1 MQHSWEE
8 HDEDSKPKAKEKE
21 KEKEKAMPRWGGASG
36 SLDFRSSLRSRQ
48 LRRVTGDTSCC
59 RVRRLL
65 PDTSR
70 QRTRRRTEPKIGR
83 RRSMKIGRRMPKR
96 HSEALLDT
104 LWHAQTG

>member
-48 LRRVTGDTSCC
+48 LRRVIPAAECADCS
-59 RVRRLL
+59 
-65 PDTSR
+65 P
-70 QRTRRRTEPKIGR
+70 TRRGKGQGEGQSQR
-83 RRSMKIGRRMPKR
+83 
-96 HSEALLDT
+96 
-104 LWHAQTG
+104 